1 MRELSKYYTPSDVAK
16 YCVSKAKDIIGEEN
30 IDEYLEPSAGGGIF
44 LDFLE
49 KPFEAYDICPEDDR
63 VTQMDFL
70 SYGANK
76 SFKKRRVC
84 IGNPPFNCGNL
95 LRKFFKITSSYCGY
109 IAFILPLSYYK
120 HELYDIKNAFL
131 IHSES
136 LGKVDFDGVLVDV
149 CFNIYEIRDENR
161 KPSELRDD
169 VQLTPYSGTIIYPHG
184 VCFKIWKVWDKNN
197 CGNYTVDPYSI
208 GFTKRP
214 RHMIFSALDTS
225 LYDSFIRFLT
235 TTNFRKYVGNTMFG
249 GLIDSVPRLKEILLA
264 EGYTEFFNQ

>member
-1 MRELSKYYTPSDVAK
+1 MRKDSKYYTPSGVAK

-30 IDEYLEPSAGGGIF
+30 IEEYLEPSAGGGIF

-76 SFKKRRVC
+76 SFKKKRVC

-95 LRKFFKITSSYCGY
+95 LRKFLKHTSSYCGY

-136 LGKVDFDGVLVDV
+136 LGKVDFEGVLVDT
-149 CFNIYEIRDENR
+149 CFNIYEIREENR
-161 KPSELRDD
+161 VLPELLDNI
-169 VQLTPYSGTIIYPHG
+169 QLNTYRGTILYPNG
-184 VCFKIWKVWDKNN
+184 VCLKIWKVYDNID
-197 CGNYTVDPYSI
+197 GDYTVDPYSI
-208 GFTKRP
+208 DLTKTP
-214 RHMIFSALDTS
+214 RHFVFSTDDVTL
-225 LYDSFIRFLT
+225 FNRFMYFLST
-235 TTNFRKYVGNTMFG
+235 TDFRKYVGNTLYG
-249 GLIDSVPRLKEILLA
+249 GYIAAVIRLKEILLA
-264 EGYTEFFNQ
+264 EGYIEFFKQ